1 MSFFQVHNRRVKF
14 SSNGPDHLKEGAKGQ
29 AEFWCVQKS
38 AWDSGSRSWMLAFL
52 PQDSA
57 AMD

>member
-29 AEFWCVQKS
+29 AEFWCVQKPEVGE
-38 AWDSGSRSWMLAFL
+38 ARVRRGI
-52 PQDSA
+52 
-57 AMD
+57 